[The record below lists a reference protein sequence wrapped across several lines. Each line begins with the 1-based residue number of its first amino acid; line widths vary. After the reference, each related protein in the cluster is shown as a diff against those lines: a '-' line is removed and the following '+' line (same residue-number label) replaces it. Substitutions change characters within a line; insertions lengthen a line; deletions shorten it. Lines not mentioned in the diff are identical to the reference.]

1 MYCKSLWQVLRQIF
15 SFEIKKK
22 KKKIRLFDWFSMSL
36 LEDDWQAKL
45 GHGADLCKVQP

>member
-22 KKKIRLFDWFSMSL
+22 KKIRLFDWFSVSL
-36 LEDDWQAKL
+36 LEDDLASQARTWS
-45 GHGADLCKVQP
+45 